1 MKDSSLH
8 LSTVVS
14 WKWCVKS
21 GTWRG
26 RCGRLAVEPWV
37 QAACRSCYLRWL
49 EGLVCVTGS
58 AWEDGHE
65 GTGNTAPGDLVPCF
79 LFFYHFS
86 FFVFFPALGRFQLYN
101 TVLSSVVTMLLYSRS
116 SNLVHLIAQ
125 RFFKLWQN
133 IHNVKS
139 ALTIKKKNWGE
150 LHWTACRLL
159 FPQAS
164 EGESPES

>member
-1 MKDSSLH
+1 
-8 LSTVVS
+8 
-14 WKWCVKS
+14 
-21 GTWRG
+21 
-26 RCGRLAVEPWV
+26 
-37 QAACRSCYLRWL
+37 
-49 EGLVCVTGS
+49 
-58 AWEDGHE
+58 
-65 GTGNTAPGDLVPCF
+65 
-79 LFFYHFS
+79 
-86 FFVFFPALGRFQLYN
+86 
-101 TVLSSVVTMLLYSRS
+101 MLLYSRS